1 MQAHL
6 QHLTVVNSPS
16 RSSRSATNGFADSDT
31 PESKYISRGENMG
44 WWKVDNTRNIIGDAP
59 LDALGTAVADVVA
72 EYQFAFN
79 RQPSKEEWE
88 ALLMAVLGDEDS
100 KMRPLNTGV
109 VERVIVVAN

>member
-1 MQAHL
+1 
-6 QHLTVVNSPS
+6 
-16 RSSRSATNGFADSDT
+16 
-31 PESKYISRGENMG
+31 MG